1 MTTFPARKQDD
12 ESSPAVFGSS
22 GSGVGKHR
30 TRIDNT
36 AAEPL
41 PAPAARDGQ
50 HDFDFVIG
58 TWKSHVR
65 RLQKATHRINIL
77 D

>member
-30 TRIDNT
+30 TRIDNNGSGAIT
-36 AAEPL
+36 SSGIGARR
-41 PAPAARDGQ
+41 PA
-50 HDFDFVIG
+50 
-58 TWKSHVR
+58 
-65 RLQKATHRINIL
+65 RL
-77 D
+77 